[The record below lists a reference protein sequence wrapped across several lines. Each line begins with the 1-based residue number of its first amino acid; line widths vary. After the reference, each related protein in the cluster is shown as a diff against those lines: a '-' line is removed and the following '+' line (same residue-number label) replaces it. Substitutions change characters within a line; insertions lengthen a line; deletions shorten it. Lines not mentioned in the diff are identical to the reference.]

1 MAKNPQFTL
10 KVTHSQYSIT
20 NMVYFTMSM
29 RVGKE
34 RVIFGSSSLLVSLG
48 ITEKLLC
55 CLLNKHHG
63 KHTDKMRAGTQNAHR
78 DLCYLSFL
86 YGLK

>member
-1 MAKNPQFTL
+1 
-10 KVTHSQYSIT
+10 
-20 NMVYFTMSM
+20 MSM

-34 RVIFGSSSLLVSLG
+34 RIIFGSSSLLVSLG

-63 KHTDKMRAGTQNAHR
+63 KHTDKMRAGTQNAHSVPR
-78 DLCYLSFL
+78 QRTHVDGGSKYMKEWTEFM
-86 YGLK
+86 